1 MCAHSVSPYG
11 GVMTIA
17 RADAPRTYP
26 NLPDSGIVDDYHG
39 VSVPDPYR
47 YLEDPQDFRTT
58 TWLEAQGQLMAAERG
73 TWSSR
78 ELFVDRVGE
87 LLGSGAI
94 SPPYIRGERTFFTK
108 RNPGQQFA
116 VLYVRDTADSHTN
129 PETARVLIDPMAM
142 DPEGHTTLDS
152 WQPSKEGDL
161 IAYQISQG
169 GNEESD
175 VYVMNVETGE
185 IIEGPISRCRYSPI
199 AWLKGGSAFYYVRRI
214 APEFLS
220 ESERHFHRR
229 VYLHTVGADP
239 ATDILVFGSGM
250 NMTNYY
256 GVSVSRDGRWLEV
269 SSSEGTEPRNDL
281 WIADLSTSEP
291 TSPSFELVQGDVD
304 AQTSITF
311 GRDGRAYI
319 FTDKDAPRGTVLVT
333 TPGSW
338 DPSSW
343 QTLIPEPQD
352 AVLESVTLLDGEELD
367 QDQLLV
373 VQTSHGVAEM
383 AMHDARGGA
392 PLYNIELPGA
402 GTIGGPVEHIDGGPI
417 TWLVYT
423 DHTTVPTVYE
433 FDARTREL
441 TLFATPPG
449 AVKAP
454 EVHSELITYPSLDGT
469 TIRMFVIS
477 PTGKADKPR
486 STILYGYGGFGI
498 PLQPGYSAAIL
509 AWVES
514 GGVWAIANLRGG
526 GEEGEEWHRAG
537 MLAQKQNVFDDFHS
551 AAEYLIE
558 EGWTTSEQLGI
569 YGGSNGGLLVGAA
582 MTQRPELFNAV
593 VCVAP
598 LLDMIRYVESEL
610 GPTWTVEYGDPAD
623 PQQFGWLHAYSPYH
637 RVTEGTDYPATMFA
651 IFDNDTRTDPM
662 HGRKMAAAVQ
672 ANTVGDRPILVRTEQ
687 NVGHGARSLDKSIEE
702 SADTLAFMSHWT
714 GLDR

>member
-1 MCAHSVSPYG
+1 
-11 GVMTIA
+11 MTIA
-17 RADAPRTYP
+17 RAEAPRTYP

>member
-1 MCAHSVSPYG
+1 
-11 GVMTIA
+11 MTIA

>member
-116 VLYVRDTADSHTN
+116 VLYVRDTTDSHTN

>member
-1 MCAHSVSPYG
+1 
-11 GVMTIA
+11 MTIA
-17 RADAPRTYP
+17 RADAPRNYP
-26 NLPDSGIVDDYHG
+26 NLPDSGIIDDYHG
-39 VSVPDPYR
+39 VSVRDPYR
-47 YLEDPQDFRTT
+47 YLEDPHDPRTT
-58 TWLEAQGQLMAAERG
+58 TWLEAQGQLMEAERG

-78 ELFVDRVGE
+78 ERFVGRVGE

-94 SPPYIRGERTFFTK
+94 SPPYIRGDRTFFTK

-129 PETARVLIDPMAM
+129 PDTARVLIDPMAM

-229 VYLHTVGADP
+229 VYLHTVGTDP
-239 ATDILVFGSGM
+239 VTDILVFGSGM

-281 WIADLSTSEP
+281 WIADLTTSEP

-343 QTLIPEPQD
+343 KTLIPEPRD
-352 AVLESVTLLDGEELD
+352 AVLESVTLLDGEGLD

-373 VQTSHGVAEM
+373 VRTSHGVAEM

-441 TLFATPPG
+441 TLYATPPG

-469 TIRMFVIS
+469 LIRMFIIS
-477 PTGKADKPR
+477 PTGKPDKPR
-486 STILYGYGGFGI
+486 PTILYGYGGFGI

-526 GEEGEEWHRAG
+526 GEEGEQWHRAG

-551 AAEYLIE
+551 AAEYLI
-558 EGWTTSEQLGI
+558 GKSWTTSEQLGI

-672 ANTVGDRPILVRTEQ
+672 ANTVGNRPILVRTEQ

-714 GLDR
+714 GLNR